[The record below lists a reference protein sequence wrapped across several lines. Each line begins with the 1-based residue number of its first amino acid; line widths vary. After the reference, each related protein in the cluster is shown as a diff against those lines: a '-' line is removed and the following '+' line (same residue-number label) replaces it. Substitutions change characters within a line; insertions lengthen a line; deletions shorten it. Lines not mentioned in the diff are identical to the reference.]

1 MKIKKFVALLLVL
14 LLCIGIFP
22 VSAFADDNEENVVA
36 IEETTEQIIEEVK
49 SNESE
54 ESLWWSPCQDH
65 SLRKMREHRRRQF

>member
-1 MKIKKFVALLLVL
+1 MKIKKIVALLLVL

-36 IEETTEQIIEEVK
+36 VEETAEQIIEEVK

-54 ESLWWSPCQDH
+54 ESPIPTEPVLAG
-65 SLRKMREHRRRQF
+65 

>member
-22 VSAFADDNEENVVA
+22 VTAFADDSEENVVA
-36 IEETTEQIIEEVK
+36 VEETAEQIIEEVK

-54 ESLWWSPCQDH
+54 ESSISTEPVLAG
-65 SLRKMREHRRRQF
+65 

>member
-22 VSAFADDNEENVVA
+22 VSAFADDSEENVVA
-36 IEETTEQIIEEVK
+36 VEETAEQIIEEVK

-54 ESLWWSPCQDH
+54 ESPIPTELA
-65 SLRKMREHRRRQF
+65 LAG